1 MKLKT
6 ITLPYHTK
14 DEPTVSHSSPKKS
27 RRGCL
32 CPKGNKY
39 SVKCCNGTMQ
49 AQGIGL
55 IYKKEK

>member
-1 MKLKT
+1 MRLKP
-6 ITLPYHTK
+6 ITLPRPK
-14 DEPTVSHSSPKKS
+14 VEPTKSYSSPKKS

-39 SVKCCNGTMQ
+39 SVKCCNGDMQ

-55 IYKKEK
+55 IYKK

>member
-1 MKLKT
+1 MRLKPT
-6 ITLPYHTK
+6 PIPK
-14 DEPTVSHSSPKKS
+14 EKVEPTKSHSSPKKS

-39 SVKCCNGTMQ
+39 SVKCCNGNLQ

-55 IYKKEK
+55 ITGTNK

>member
-1 MKLKT
+1 MRLKT
-6 ITLPYHTK
+6 ITLPK
-14 DEPTVSHSSPKKS
+14 PKVEPTKSYSSPKKS

-39 SVKCCNGTMQ
+39 SVKCCNGDMQ

>member
-1 MKLKT
+1 MRVKT
-6 ITLPYHTK
+6 VEIPK
-14 DEPTVSHSSPKKS
+14 PKEEPTKSHSSPRKS

-39 SVKCCNGTMQ
+39 SVKCCNGNLQ

-55 IYKKEK
+55 ITGNK

>member
-6 ITLPYHTK
+6 VQLPIPKEGPTK
-14 DEPTVSHSSPKKS
+14 SLSSPKNS

-32 CPKGNKY
+32 CAKGNKY
-39 SVKCCNGTMQ
+39 SVKCCNGNLQ

-55 IYKKEK
+55 ITGKNK

>member
-1 MKLKT
+1 MKPRLVT
-6 ITLPYHTK
+6 IPK
-14 DEPTVSHSSPKKS
+14 PKEEPTVSHSSPKKS

-39 SVKCCNGTMQ
+39 SVKCCDGTMQ

-55 IYKKEK
+55 ITGNR

>member
-6 ITLPYHTK
+6 VTLPRPK
-14 DEPTVSHSSPKKS
+14 VEPTKSHSSPKKS

-39 SVKCCNGTMQ
+39 SVKCCNGNMQ

-55 IYKKEK
+55 IYKK